1 MSSTVLQAT
10 ANPSFTL
17 PAACVDPRPGVV
29 DNPAVLI
36 SDDKAFVFIHVPKTG
51 GSSVG
56 AALERLCPPHMRSCL
71 GAWLRPLGLPRDYR
85 RFRFRRHDPLT
96 VVERHMP
103 AQLFARCFKFA
114 FVRNPWDRLVSEYN
128 SVLRLPGHRRH
139 ARVRALGGFKAYL
152 RREAPFVLASQRRLL
167 VDSTGE
173 IGADF
178 VGRFERLEQDFASV
192 CERLGIEAAL
202 PHLNRHGHDDYRS
215 YYDDEA
221 RELVRSHWGEDIV
234 AFDYE
239 F

>member
-1 MSSTVLQAT
+1 
-10 ANPSFTL
+10 
-17 PAACVDPRPGVV
+17 
-29 DNPAVLI
+29 VLI
-36 SDDKAFVFIHVPKTG
+36 SDEQAFVFIHVPKTG

-56 AALERLCPPHMRSCL
+56 AALQPLCSLRNHGRL
-71 GAWLRPLGLPRDYR
+71 GAWLRPLGRPRDYH
-85 RFRFRRHDPLT
+85 RFGFKRHDPLT

-103 AQLFARCFKFA
+103 APLFARFFKFA

-128 SVLRLPGHRRH
+128 SVLCLPDHRRH

-152 RREAPFVLASQRRLL
+152 RREAPFVLATQRRLL

-178 VGRFERLEQDFASV
+178 VGRFERLEQDFGSV

-202 PHLNRHGHDDYRS
+202 PHLNRHEHGDYRS

>member
-1 MSSTVLQAT
+1 VRRSR
-10 ANPSFTL
+10 PS
-17 PAACVDPRPGVV
+17 VDPRLGVV

-36 SDDKAFVFIHVPKTG
+36 SDDKEFVFVHVPKTG

-56 AALERLCPPHMRSCL
+56 AALQPLCSLRNRGRLS
-71 GAWLRPLGLPRDYR
+71 AWLRPLGLPRDYHG
-85 RFRFRRHDPLT
+85 FRFRRHDPLS
-96 VVERHMP
+96 VAEGVMP
-103 AQLFARCFKFA
+103 AQRFVRFFKFA

-139 ARVRALGGFKAYL
+139 ARVRAMGGFKAYL

-167 VDSTGE
+167 VDKTGR

-178 VGRFERLEQDFASV
+178 VGRFEQIEQDFGSV
-192 CERLGIEAAL
+192 CARLGIEAAL
-202 PHLNRHGHDDYRS
+202 PHLNRHEHGDYRS
-215 YYDDEA
+215 YYDDES
-221 RELVRSHWGEDIV
+221 RELVRSHWGEDVV